1 LCVVI
6 DIVLYGAAELVRGA
20 LQVSVMMMMM
30 MMMMISGSWWKLELG
45 LPTAGS

>member
-1 LCVVI
+1 
-6 DIVLYGAAELVRGA
+6 LYGAAELVRGA
-20 LQVSVMMMMM
+20 LQVSVMMMMMMIMM